1 MIGQTNSGTALKAL
15 AAVARH
21 HGVDLSAERL
31 AHEYAVGGGAV
42 GLGLL
47 ARMARDAGFKARA
60 RRLKWRELTGLGT
73 AYPVLARLSDGNTVI
88 VSGHRKENGGDEI
101 AIVDPLAQRPGFVFL
116 DRKAFEAKWGGETL
130 LLRRTYDLA
139 DEGQPFGLRWFVPE
153 MLKRRGTFANVA
165 LAALLLLLLGLV
177 TPIFFQLVIDKVLV
191 HSSVSTLHAL
201 GVGIIVAVVFES
213 IFGYLRN
220 YLLLHATNKIDTRLT
235 VRTFNHL
242 LSLPLS
248 FFETSSAGVLTKHMG
263 QTETIREFLTGKLFL
278 TLLDAMAL
286 FVFVPILAFYSG
298 IMTAVVLAFSALV
311 AIVIAAVLPVFRK
324 NLERLYRAEGERQA
338 MLVET
343 IHGMRTVKALALE
356 PAQRRTWDE
365 RTAQAI
371 ASRFNVG
378 KVSVGARTVVGL
390 IERLLTIAIVWIGAE
405 LVFAGSLSVGEL
417 VAIQMLAGRVSG
429 PLVQLVSLVN
439 EFQQTSLSL
448 RMLGEIMNKRPERTT
463 TVSRLQPRLAG
474 QIEFDRVRFHYP
486 TSPAPALDDI
496 SVTIPPGSFIG
507 IVGRTGSGKSTFTRL
522 IQGLYLPTS
531 GNIRFDN
538 VDSRELDLPHLRR
551 SVGVVLQESF
561 LFRGTV
567 RENIAVTRP
576 DASFAEIVGAAQAA
590 GAHEFIQRL
599 PQGYDTPLEEN
610 ATNLSGGQ
618 KQRLSIARAL
628 LPEPPILVF
637 DEATS
642 ALDPESEA
650 IVQDNLAQ
658 IARGRTVLMVSHRL
672 SSLTQADQILVF
684 ERGEIVSVG
693 THAELVRKS
702 PVYRQLW
709 SQQTRHLGP
718 AALTAV
724 GAES

>member
-1 MIGQTNSGTALKAL
+1 
-15 AAVARH
+15 
-21 HGVDLSAERL
+21 
-31 AHEYAVGGGAV
+31 
-42 GLGLL
+42 
-47 ARMARDAGFKARA
+47 MARDAGFKAQVT
-60 RRLKWRELTGLGT
+60 RLSWKGLAGLGT
-73 AYPVLARLSDGNTVI
+73 AYPVLARLSDGRTII
-88 VSGHRKENGGDEI
+88 VSGHRVEAGVEEV
-101 AIVDPLAQRPGFVFL
+101 AIVDPLAGQPGFVFIARA
-116 DRKAFEAKWGGETL
+116 DFEKLWLGETL
-130 LLRRTYDLA
+130 LLRRRYDLA
-139 DEGQPFGLRWFVPE
+139 DEAQPFGLRWFVPE
-153 MLKRRGTFANVA
+153 LLKRRGTFGNVA
-165 LAALLLLLLGLV
+165 LAAVLLLLLGLV

-191 HSSVSTLHAL
+191 HSSASTLQAL
-201 GVGIIVAVVFES
+201 GVGIVIAVLFES
-213 IFGYLRN
+213 VFGFLRN

-263 QTETIREFLTGKLFL
+263 QTETIREFLTGKVFL
-278 TLLDAMAL
+278 ALLDAMAL

-298 IMTAVVLAFSALV
+298 IMTAVVLGFSALV
-311 AIVIAAVLPVFRK
+311 AVVIAAILPVFRK

-356 PAQRRTWDE
+356 PGQRRIWDE
-365 RTAQAI
+365 RTAQAV
-371 ASRFNVG
+371 ATRFNVG
-378 KVSVGARTVVGL
+378 KVSIGARTLVTL

-448 RMLGEIMNKRPERTT
+448 RMLGEIMNKRPERTST
-463 TVSRLQPRLAG
+463 GSRLMPRLAG
-474 QIEFDRVRFHYP
+474 EIEFDRVRFHYP
-486 TSPAPALDDI
+486 TTAAPALDDVT
-496 SVTIPPGSFIG
+496 VTIPPGSFIG

-531 GNIRFDN
+531 GNIRFDG
-538 VDSRELDLPHLRR
+538 VDIRELDLAHLRH

-567 RENIAVTRP
+567 RDNIAVTRP
-576 DASFAEIVGAAQAA
+576 EATFAEIVAAAQAA

-650 IVQDNLAQ
+650 IVQENLAQ

-672 SSLTQADQILVF
+672 SSLTHADQILVF
-684 ERGEIVSVG
+684 ERGQIVNVG
-693 THAELVRKS
+693 KHADLVRKS
-702 PVYRQLW
+702 PVYRTLW
-709 SQQTRHLGP
+709 AQQTRYLGTAGL
-718 AALTAV
+718 AAVSEA
-724 GAES
+724 